1 MARSAEG
8 DADLT
13 PRAFLVGLRAPK
25 CDDQPLPHALDVA
38 AIERHEFRSP
48 EPAGEAHQEQ
58 RTVTRGLRPV
68 AQDVQDRNRSSRV
81 SGSACRWALL
91 RACQKIVNRLLT
103 PRVVWRFRLGRSIVA

>member
-25 CDDQPLPHALDVA
+25 RDDQPLPHALDVA

-58 RTVTRGLRPV
+58 RTVTRGLRPL
-68 AQDVQDRNRSSRV
+68 AQDVQDPEQVFSR
-81 SGSACRWALL
+81 
-91 RACQKIVNRLLT
+91 Q
-103 PRVVWRFRLGRSIVA
+103 RLGLPLGAAKGLSENS